1 MTQSEVQLK
10 SETPAAK
17 GTAEIRRCSRC
28 IFDADTGAISFDAE
42 GVCNYCR
49 LMEQLA
55 RDYATG
61 TPEGERR
68 FQEIVDKIKADGK
81 GKKYD
86 CVVGVS
92 GGTDSSYMLFIAKKY
107 GLRPLAVHYDN
118 TWNSAIATENI
129 RKVTKA
135 LDVDLYTYVIDNKES
150 DDIFKSFFLASVPE
164 LDGATD
170 IALAEV
176 LYRAAAKHGVRYV
189 LEGHSFQAEGVNP
202 LSACYIDGKYIK
214 SLHDKFGKR
223 KMKSFP
229 NMNLAAFL
237 KWVVAYRIQKIR
249 PLWYLSYSKEEA
261 RALLEKEYGW
271 QYYGGHHLENR
282 MTAFHHAFYN
292 PTKFGLDTRVNSLS
306 ASVRSGKI
314 TREEAL
320 ETLAGPTH
328 LEPELRE
335 YFLKRLELS
344 EAEFDRIMALPVKSY
359 KDYPTY
365 KKTFE
370 RMAPLF
376 YVLAKANLV
385 PLSFYIKFCS
395 KTEI

>member
-1 MTQSEVQLK
+1 MTPSEVQSK
-10 SETPAAK
+10 SDVPAKKAK
-17 GTAEIRRCSRC
+17 DNIQICTRC
-28 IFDADTGAISFDAE
+28 IFDSTEGAISFDHE

-68 FQEIVDKIKADGK
+68 FQEIVDKIKVDGK

-92 GGTDSSYMLFIAKKY
+92 GGTDSSYMLYIAKKY

-202 LSACYIDGKYIK
+202 LSSCYIDGKYIK
-214 SLHDKFGKR
+214 SLHDRFGKR

-229 NMNLAAFL
+229 NMNLASFM

-282 MTAFHHAFYN
+282 MTALHHAYY
-292 PTKFGLDTRVNSLS
+292 LSL
-306 ASVRSGKI
+306 I
-314 TREEAL
+314 
-320 ETLAGPTH
+320 H
-328 LEPELRE
+328 
-335 YFLKRLELS
+335 
-344 EAEFDRIMALPVKSY
+344 I
-359 KDYPTY
+359 
-365 KKTFE
+365 
-370 RMAPLF
+370 
-376 YVLAKANLV
+376 
-385 PLSFYIKFCS
+385 
-395 KTEI
+395 

>member
-1 MTQSEVQLK
+1 MTPSEVQSK
-10 SETPAAK
+10 SDVPAKKAK
-17 GTAEIRRCSRC
+17 DNIQICTRC
-28 IFDADTGAISFDAE
+28 IFDSTEGAISFDHE
-42 GVCNYCR
+42 GICNYCR

-68 FQEIVDKIKADGK
+68 FQEIVDKIKVDGK

-202 LSACYIDGKYIK
+202 LSSCYIDGKYIK
-214 SLHDKFGKR
+214 SLHDRFGKR

-229 NMNLAAFL
+229 NMNLASFM

-282 MTAFHHAFYN
+282 MTALHHAYYN
-292 PTKFGLDTRVNSLS
+292 PKKFGIDTRKNSLS

-314 TREEAL
+314 TRDEAL
-320 ETLAGPTH
+320 ETLAAPH
-328 LEPELRE
+328 HIEPELLQ
-335 YFLKRLELS
+335 YFLKRLDLS
-344 EAEFDRIMALPVKSY
+344 EAEFERVMALPAKSY

-370 RMAPLF
+370 RMGPLF

-385 PLSFYIKFCS
+385 PMSFYIKFCS